1 MITIFNGCVA
11 LTVLQLKPVNKNM
24 NTKTFI
30 ILVLTLTLFLSGY
43 YLYQNGLLNNLF
55 QKTSATKNE
64 SQVTNNKNS
73 TQDTSDQITVYT
85 LPEGDQAYTISH
97 GKTVQGP
104 KATNI
109 VYSPLNIKTD
119 SSQTIT
125 VTFPKGEAVNSAIVY
140 ITTDN
145 QQDQK
150 VTLAKSQGKEDEWTG
165 TWTPTDTITK
175 TYNARL
181 YFVGPTGTY
190 NNVMTFL

>member
-1 MITIFNGCVA
+1 
-11 LTVLQLKPVNKNM
+11 M
-24 NTKTFI
+24 NTKTFVI
-30 ILVLTLTLFLSGY
+30 SILTVTLFLSAY
-43 YLYQNGLLNNLF
+43 YLYQNGSINSLF
-55 QKTSATKNE
+55 KKVSVGKSD
-64 SQVTNNKNS
+64 SQVTTDKNS
-73 TQDTSDQITVYT
+73 PQAAPEQITVYT

-109 VYSPLNIKTD
+109 VYSPLNIKQNTP
-119 SSQTIT
+119 QNIA
-125 VTFPKGEAVNSAIVY
+125 VTFPKGEVVNSAVVFV
-140 ITTDN
+140 TTDN

-150 VTLAKSQGKEDEWTG
+150 VTLAKSQGKDGEWSG

-190 NNVMTFL
+190 NNIMTFL

>member
-1 MITIFNGCVA
+1 MSI
-11 LTVLQLKPVNKNM
+11 NM
-24 NTKTFI
+24 NTKKLI
-30 ILVLTLTLFLSGY
+30 ISILTVTLFLSGY
-43 YLYQNGLLNNLF
+43 YLYQNNSLKNLF
-55 QKTSATKNE
+55 KKVSI
-64 SQVTNNKNS
+64 VTNDSQANTDKNS
-73 TQDTSDQITVYT
+73 SQATLEQITTYT
-85 LPEGDQAYTISH
+85 LPEGDQTYIISH

-109 VYSPLNIKTD
+109 IYSPLNIKKDTP
-119 SSQTIT
+119 QTIT
-125 VTFPKGEAVNSAIVY
+125 VTFPKAESVNSVIVF

-150 VTLAKSQGKEDEWTG
+150 VTLAKSQGKDGEWSG

-190 NNVMTFL
+190 NNIMTFL